1 MDFYDFLAEDALIE
15 IVPKFV
21 YASKLHLLCGEFG
34 PFTPQ
39 VRTQVPIWLAI
50 SLRKQ
55 QKCEIII
62 PEWVKQFKQKIEAEE
77 QLAATSEPNAEDE
90 ARMNVLDEMPD
101 NWRQVLKLL
110 EADLSVNFKSLVDR
124 REAILKKSAQELLKY
139 AFQSNALPML
149 GVTLNN
155 TSRSE
160 LYLIRDL
167 VQRSFA
173 VFQRLRALML

>member
-21 YASKLHLLCGEFG
+21 YERKLCLLCGEFG

-39 VRTQVPIWLAI
+39 VRTEVPIWLAM

-77 QLAATSEPNAEDE
+77 QMATHAEPSEEDE
-90 ARMNVLDEMPD
+90 ARKNMLDEMPD

-110 EADLSVNFKSLVDR
+110 EADLSVNFKSLIDR
-124 REAILKKSAQELLKY
+124 REAILKMSAHKLLQY
-139 AFQSNALPML
+139 AFRSNALPML